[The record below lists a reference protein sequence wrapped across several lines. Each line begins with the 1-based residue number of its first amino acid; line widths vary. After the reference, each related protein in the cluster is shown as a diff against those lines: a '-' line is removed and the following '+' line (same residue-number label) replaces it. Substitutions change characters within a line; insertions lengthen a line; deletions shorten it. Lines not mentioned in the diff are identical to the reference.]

1 MAVTGRRSSTLLK
14 NPADIRQV
22 GLVFA
27 YHGLLWAMYLV
38 PACRNLPLLLVAC
51 LLSFLNVIVAHN
63 HLHQGIFHSRRLN
76 MGLRYMLSFGAL
88 YPISTNVPAHNLV
101 HHHFDDDGDWDWAD
115 SRYVNFRWNLL
126 NLIHF
131 PNRIGT
137 VGISGTERWMQGY
150 GRRDIR
156 AQHRTEKF
164 LALGGTAIL
173 LLLNFWPALFFVV
186 IPQLWGA
193 RGILRLN
200 LLQHDAADITTEW
213 NHSRNFVGRIFNWFM
228 CNNGYHTIHHNR
240 SGLHWSELPEW
251 HDREAKPRMHPSLD
265 ERSMLWFLLKTYL
278 FTFRRPAPL
287 PILAEMEKKT
297 PTVDIGT
304 KESRVERAE
313 RMAAE
318 EAAA

>member
-1 MAVTGRRSSTLLK
+1 MTGGRLLK
-14 NPADIRQV
+14 NPADIRQL

-27 YHGLLWAMYLV
+27 YQGLLWAMYLV
-38 PACRNLPLLLVAC
+38 PACRNLPLLLTAC

-76 MGLRYMLSFGAL
+76 MGLRYVLSFGAL

-115 SRYVNFRWNLL
+115 SRYVRFRWNLL

-137 VGISGTERWMQGY
+137 VGIAGTERWMRGY
-150 GRRDIR
+150 GRSDIR
-156 AQHRTEKF
+156 IQHRNEKF
-164 LALGGTAIL
+164 LALGLTSVL
-173 LLLNFWPALFFVV
+173 LLLDFWPALFFVV

-200 LLQHDAADITTEW
+200 LLQHDACDITTEW

-240 SGLHWSELPEW
+240 SGLHWSELREW

-265 ERSMLWFLLKTYL
+265 QASMVWFLLKTYL
-278 FTFRRPAPL
+278 FTFRRPSAP
-287 PILAEMEKKT
+287 PILAQMEKKA
-297 PTVDIGT
+297 PAADIGT
-304 KESRVERAE
+304 KEARAERAE
-313 RMAAE
+313 QLAAE